1 MVITSKI
8 GILGENIA
16 ETFLVKRGFK
26 ILEKNYLKKW
36 GEIDIVAKK
45 GKTIRFVEVKAV
57 SCEMI
62 GDFVSRETPLEA
74 RECRNN
80 PFSKAIKA
88 SNRGETKLDEF
99 RPEENVH
106 HHKLMRLN
114 RAIQSYLS
122 ERHVSPET
130 LYQIDVVAVWVNIN
144 TKQARVEFLEN
155 VSFN

>member
-16 ETFLVKRGFK
+16 ETFLVKQGFK
-26 ILEKNYLKKW
+26 ILERNYLKKW

-45 GKTIRFVEVKAV
+45 RKTIRFVEVKAV

-62 GDFVSRETPLEA
+62 VDFVSR
-74 RECRNN
+74 
-80 PFSKAIKA
+80 
-88 SNRGETKLDEF
+88 ETKLDEF

-106 HHKLMRLN
+106 RYKLQRLN

-130 LYQIDVVAVWVNIN
+130 LYQIDVVAVWVDIN